1 MMPTFCE
8 LCGRKLTE
16 EKRSTVVDGL
26 VLSVCKACSKHG
38 KPYTPP
44 NSFPSVGRVSNK
56 GATPRANPAMNPGR
70 TKGNLQISDNIV
82 LSPDFA
88 RLIREARMKKGLTHE
103 QLGSQMNEKAN
114 LLKKF
119 ETGALKPDEIIS
131 KKLGRYLGI
140 QLYVNIQEG

>member
-1 MMPTFCE
+1 MSTFCE

-16 EKRSTVVDGL
+16 EKRSILIDGL

-38 KPYTPP
+38 KPRTSASPHSIRRDSGLRTTSTPTTAIP
-44 NSFPSVGRVSNK
+44 TRNK
-56 GATPRANPAMNPGR
+56 
-70 TKGNLQISDNIV
+70 KNLQITDNIV

-103 QLGSQMNEKAN
+103 QLGAQMNEKAN

-119 ETGALKPDEIIS
+119 ETGTLKPDEFIAR
-131 KKLGRYLGI
+131 KLGRYLGI
-140 QLYVNIQEG
+140 QLYVNIQDG

>member
-16 EKRSTVVDGL
+16 EKKSTIVDGL

-38 KPYTPP
+38 KPYSPP
-44 NSFPSVGRVSNK
+44 STVSSVGRSSGK
-56 GATPRANPAMNPGR
+56 AATPRPNPVMNPGR
-70 TKGNLQISDNIV
+70 TKRNIQISDNIM

-88 RLIREARMKKGLTHE
+88 RLIREARTKKGLTHE
-103 QLGSQMNEKAN
+103 QLGAQMNEKAN

-119 ETGALKPDEIIS
+119 ETGALKPDEIIAS
-131 KKLGRYLGI
+131 KLGRYLGI